1 MRNGTGS
8 SSLLEKTA
16 LRNGFGYYPIHHLTY
31 MESTLMYRMTLVLI
45 LSGWFV
51 LQAEEPSD
59 KIAGLGPVGPA
70 KKLFGDFKFVEGPA
84 ADPQGNV
91 YFTDIPN
98 NKIHKIDKDGKLST
112 FTDQSNKANGLM
124 FNAKGELIVCE
135 MEGQVVAYSMDGK
148 RRVLAD
154 KFNGVRFNAPNDLV
168 IDKSGGIYFTDP
180 EYNAPKPF
188 PQKIRTFY
196 YIDNKGT
203 VTRLFDEDLPNP
215 NGIILSPD
223 EKTLYVIP
231 SSSPEMLAF
240 PIEAPGKVGKKK
252 VFCTLEGK
260 GGGDGLTVDVKG
272 NLYITTALGLQV
284 FDPKGQKLGIIKV
297 PEHPANVTFAG
308 KDNKV
313 LYVTARTGV
322 YAIPMEISGHVF
334 SGK

>member
-1 MRNGTGS
+1 MQRIS
-8 SSLLEKTA
+8 IA
-16 LRNGFGYYPIHHLTY
+16 
-31 MESTLMYRMTLVLI
+31 LI
-45 LSGWFV
+45 LMGLLV
-51 LQAEEPSD
+51 VHAEDPSE

-70 KKLFGDFKFVEGPA
+70 KKLFGDFKFTEGPA
-84 ADPQGNV
+84 ADKEGNV
-91 YFTDIPN
+91 FFSDIPN
-98 NKIHKIDKDGKLST
+98 NKIHKVDKDGKLTT
-112 FTDQSNKANGLM
+112 FTDKSNKANGLM
-124 FNAKGELIVCE
+124 FNAKGELVACE
-135 MEGQVVAYSMDGK
+135 MEGQIVAYSPEGK
-148 RRVLAD
+148 RRVIAD
-154 KFNGVRFNAPNDLV
+154 KFNDQRFNAPNDLV

-196 YIDNKGT
+196 YIDSKEK

-231 SSSPEMLAF
+231 SSSSDMLSY
-240 PIEAPGKVGKKK
+240 PVEGPGKIGKGK

-272 NLYITTALGLQV
+272 NLYITTSLGLQV
-284 FDPKGQKLGIIKV
+284 FDPAGKKLGIIKV

-313 LYVTARTGV
+313 LYITARTGL
-322 YAIPMEISGHVF
+322 YTIPMEIAGHVF
-334 SGK
+334 PGK